1 MRLYSPNYPS
11 LFLALLG
18 WIIWRLLMFEQS
30 KKGPGNQTSWTA
42 SFMYVVRLFCFLAL
56 LDLDGRLTLIRAF
69 ELGRLSPSLRRFHL
83 RWGLIFHS
91 GEPTNADAA
100 KFNCEHTSNPVKN
113 MDKPWILSFFKQVK
127 ILNQFDVVTHNRLP
141 DGLILNHL
149 AVERR
154 VG

>member
-11 LFLALLG
+11 QFLALLG
-18 WIIWRLLMFEQS
+18 WIIRRLLIIEQS

-69 ELGRLSPSLRRFHL
+69 ELGRLSPSFKRFHL
-83 RWGLIFHS
+83 RRGLIFHN
-91 GEPTNADAA
+91 GE
-100 KFNCEHTSNPVKN
+100 HISNPVKN
-113 MDKPWILSFFKQVK
+113 MDKPWILSSFKQVK
-127 ILNQFDVVTHNRLP
+127 ILNQFDVVTQNRLP
-141 DGLILNHL
+141 DGLMLNHL

-154 VG
+154 VA